1 MSRLSWWSDLT
12 RPLVVLL
19 TRVLAPYT
27 TIPAST
33 LFVLVLSAAISVIV
47 STVNRKVIDVEK
59 MREYRKEVTGFM
71 KKKDTAKESDER
83 RTEARLK
90 RQEKKIHQL
99 QSWMMKQQLKL
110 MVIFT
115 VPFGIL
121 FPILN
126 EVFDGIV
133 LAYSPL
139 SLPFIPRELGF
150 FHWYLICS
158 FGVNL
163 PLSRIFGLS
172 MGGED

>member
-33 LFVLVLSAAISVIV
+33 IFVLVLSTAISLIV

-59 MREYRKEVTGFM
+59 MREYRKEVSEFM
-71 KKKDTAKESDER
+71 KDMDAVKESDER
-83 RTEARLK
+83 RAEARLK
-90 RQEKKIHQL
+90 RREKKITQL

-115 VPFGIL
+115 IPFGIL

-126 EVFDGIV
+126 EVFEGIV
-133 LAYSPL
+133 IAYSPL

-163 PLSRIFGLS
+163 PLSRVFGLS